1 MANFGVLVYVARNL
15 CMEDFSFSFFVLF
28 LEPWMTY
35 EYNHKVD
42 KLSVFLHLKLFF
54 PGPSLEQ
61 NLRTLSVY
69 IYTAAPRSDGQKMK
83 TKTLEWWGRSSEDIL
98 VCCG

>member
-1 MANFGVLVYVARNL
+1 MANFGVSVYVARNL

-42 KLSVFLHLKLFF
+42 KLSVFPAFESLFSR
-54 PGPSLEQ
+54 PL
-61 NLRTLSVY
+61 
-69 IYTAAPRSDGQKMK
+69 A
-83 TKTLEWWGRSSEDIL
+83 
-98 VCCG
+98 

>member
-1 MANFGVLVYVARNL
+1 
-15 CMEDFSFSFFVLF
+15 
-28 LEPWMTY
+28 MTY

-98 VCCG
+98 VCCGWLTKMSLDDTVLVPYLSWLERWS